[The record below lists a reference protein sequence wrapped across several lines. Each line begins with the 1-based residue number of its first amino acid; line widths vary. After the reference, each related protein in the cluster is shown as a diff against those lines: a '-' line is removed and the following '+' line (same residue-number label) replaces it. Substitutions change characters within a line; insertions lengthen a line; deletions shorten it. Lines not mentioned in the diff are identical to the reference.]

1 MANFKIFDPMTM
13 DSNMLP
19 NVAGNYIFLLR
30 KGSQLPQVDINPQ
43 IPEVTLDG
51 NAYQAIYTGIASKSL
66 RRRDYRAHFIG
77 NDASRSTLRKSIGSL
92 FGYDLI
98 PRKEGDLKYK
108 KFKPADEEKLTE
120 WMMSNL
126 LLAFVEN
133 ADPKSMED
141 KLIAELNPPLNL
153 EMNHNKVNAEFRA
166 LLSKLRRRDVIGSAE
181 HFTSSMKTTIKKT
194 IYTQSCYPIN
204 GGKMVK
210 IIRRNV
216 NLNRESNNFRCRFN
230 DSSTFDIL
238 RVECSYNGEI
248 KVYEIESKYLSDRD
262 SITFYA
268 YQNGKTFTIEWQK
281 AVAYYIKEI
290 KL

>member
-1 MANFKIFDPMTM
+1 MTNFKLFDPMTM
-13 DSNMLP
+13 DSSMLP
-19 NVAGNYIFLLR
+19 NVAGNYVFLLR
-30 KGSQLPQVDINPQ
+30 KGSHLPKVDIEPK

-51 NAYQAIYTGIASKSL
+51 NTYQAIYTGIVSESL
-66 RRRDYRAHFIG
+66 RKRDYRNHFVD

-98 PRKEGDLKYK
+98 LRKESDTKHK
-108 KFKPADEEKLTE
+108 RFQPADEEKLTE

-133 ADPKSMED
+133 AAPKPLEE

-153 EMNHNKVNAEFRA
+153 EKNTNMVNKEFRA
-166 LLSKLRRRDVIGSAE
+166 LLSKLRRRPVIGSAE

-194 IYTQSCYPIN
+194 IPTQSCYPIN

-216 NLNRESNNFRCRFN
+216 NFNRETNNFRCRFN

-238 RVECSYNGEI
+238 RVECSYNGET
-248 KVYEIESKYLSDRD
+248 KVYEIESKYLTDRD

-268 YQNGKTFTIEWQK
+268 YQNSESFTIEWQK
-281 AVAYYIKEI
+281 AVADYIKEI
-290 KL
+290 

>member
-19 NVAGNYIFLLR
+19 NVAGNYVFLLR

-43 IPEVTLDG
+43 IPELTLDG
-51 NAYQAIYTGIASKSL
+51 NTYQAIYTGIARKCL
-66 RRRDYRAHFIG
+66 RNRDYRNHFVD

-133 ADPKSMED
+133 ADPESMED

-153 EMNHNKVNAEFRA
+153 DKNDNTVNAEFRA
-166 LLSKLRRRDVIGSAE
+166 LLSKLRRRHVIGSAE
-181 HFTSSMKTTIKKT
+181 HFISSMKTTTIKARA
-194 IYTQSCYPIN
+194 TQSCYPKN
-204 GGKMVK
+204 GVK
-210 IIRRNV
+210 IIQRNV
-216 NLNRESNNFRCRFN
+216 NFNRENNNYKCKFN
-230 DSSTFDIL
+230 DSSTFEIL

-248 KVYEIESKYLSDRD
+248 KVYEIESKYLTGRD

>member
-19 NVAGNYIFLLR
+19 NVAGNYVFLLR

-51 NAYQAIYTGIASKSL
+51 NTYQAIYTGIASESL
-66 RRRDYRAHFIG
+66 RQRDYRTHFVG
-77 NDASRSTLRKSIGSL
+77 NNASRSTLRKSIGSL

-98 PRKEGDLKYK
+98 PRKEGDSKHE
-108 KFKPADEEKLTE
+108 KFKPADEEKLTK
-120 WMMSNL
+120 WMKNNL

-133 ADPKSMED
+133 ADPESMED

-153 EMNHNKVNAEFRA
+153 DKNDNTVNAEFRA
-166 LLSKLRRRDVIGSAE
+166 LLSKLRRRHVIGSAE
-181 HFTSSMKTTIKKT
+181 HFISSMKTTTIKARA
-194 IYTQSCYPIN
+194 TQSCYPIN
-204 GGKMVK
+204 GVK
-210 IIRRNV
+210 IIQRNV
-216 NLNRESNNFRCRFN
+216 NFNRETNNYKCKFN
-230 DSSTFDIL
+230 DSSTFEIL

-248 KVYEIESKYLSDRD
+248 KVYEIESKYLTGRD

-268 YQNGKTFTIEWQK
+268 YQDGKTFTIEWQK
-281 AVAYYIKEI
+281 AVAVYIKEI

>member
-1 MANFKIFDPMTM
+1 MANIKLFDPMTM
-13 DSNMLP
+13 DSNTLP
-19 NVAGNYIFLLR
+19 NEAGNYVFLLR
-30 KGSQLPQVDINPQ
+30 KGSQLPKVDIEPQ

-51 NAYQAIYTGIASKSL
+51 NTYHAIYTGIASKSL
-66 RRRDYRAHFIG
+66 RKRDYRNHFVD

-98 PRKEGDLKYK
+98 LRKESDTKHK
-108 KFKPADEEKLTE
+108 RFQPADEEKLTE

-133 ADPKSMED
+133 STPKPLEE

-153 EMNHNKVNAEFRA
+153 EKNTNMVNKEFRA
-166 LLSKLRRRDVIGSAE
+166 LLSKLRCRPVIGSAE

-194 IYTQSCYPIN
+194 IPTQSCYLIN

-216 NLNRESNNFRCRFN
+216 NFNRGTNNFRCKFN
-230 DSSTFDIL
+230 NSSTFDIL
-238 RVECSYNGEI
+238 RVECSYNGET
-248 KVYEIESKYLSDRD
+248 KVYEIDSKYLTGRD

-268 YQNGKTFTIEWQK
+268 YQNSESFTIEWQK
-281 AVAYYIKEI
+281 AVADYIKEI
-290 KL
+290 

>member
-1 MANFKIFDPMTM
+1 MANIKLFDPMTM
-13 DSNMLP
+13 DSSMLP
-19 NVAGNYIFLLR
+19 NVAGNYVFLLR
-30 KGSQLPQVDINPQ
+30 KGSQLPKVDIEPK

-51 NAYQAIYTGIASKSL
+51 NTYQAIYTGIASKSL
-66 RRRDYRAHFIG
+66 RKRDYRNHFVG
-77 NDASRSTLRKSIGSL
+77 NNASRSTLRKSIGSL

-98 PRKEGDLKYK
+98 PRKEGDLKHE

-133 ADPKSMED
+133 ADPKPLEE

-153 EMNHNKVNAEFRA
+153 EKNTNMMNKEFRA
-166 LLSKLRRRDVIGSAE
+166 LLSKLRCRPVIGSAE

-194 IYTQSCYPIN
+194 IPTQSCYPIN

-238 RVECSYNGEI
+238 RVECSYKGET

-268 YQNGKTFTIEWQK
+268 YQNGKTFTIEWQQ

>member
-19 NVAGNYIFLLR
+19 NVAGNYVFLLR

-51 NAYQAIYTGIASKSL
+51 NTYQAIYTGIASESL
-66 RRRDYRAHFIG
+66 RQRVYRIHFIG
-77 NDASRSTLRKSIGSL
+77 NNASRSTLRKSIGSL

-98 PRKEGDLKYK
+98 PRKEGDSKHK
-108 KFKPADEEKLTE
+108 KFKLADEEKLTE
-120 WMMSNL
+120 WMKNNL

-133 ADPKSMED
+133 ADPKLMED
-141 KLIAELNPPLNL
+141 KLIIELNPPLNL
-153 EMNHNKVNAEFRA
+153 EKNHNKVNAEFRA
-166 LLSKLRRRDVIGSAE
+166 LLSKLRCRPVIGSAE
-181 HFTSSMKTTIKKT
+181 HFISSMKTTTIKARP
-194 IYTQSCYPIN
+194 TQSCYPIN
-204 GGKMVK
+204 GVK
-210 IIRRNV
+210 IIQRNV
-216 NLNRESNNFRCRFN
+216 NFNRETNNYKCKFN
-230 DSSTFDIL
+230 DSSTFEIL

-248 KVYEIESKYLSDRD
+248 KVYEIESKYLTGRD

-281 AVAYYIKEI
+281 AVADYIKEI

>member
-51 NAYQAIYTGIASKSL
+51 NTYQAIYTGIARKCL
-66 RRRDYRAHFIG
+66 RNRDYRNHFVD

-166 LLSKLRRRDVIGSAE
+166 LLSKLRRRDVIGSAA
-181 HFTSSMKTTIKKT
+181 HFISSMKTTTIKARV
-194 IYTQSCYPIN
+194 IQSFYPKN
-204 GGKMVK
+204 GVK
-210 IIRRNV
+210 IIQRNV
-216 NLNRESNNFRCRFN
+216 NFNRETNNYKCKFN
-230 DSSTFDIL
+230 DSSTFEIL

-248 KVYEIESKYLSDRD
+248 KVYEIESKYLTGRD

>member
-19 NVAGNYIFLLR
+19 NVAGNYVFLLR

-43 IPEVTLDG
+43 IPELTLDG
-51 NAYQAIYTGIASKSL
+51 NTYQAIYTGIASKSL
-66 RRRDYRAHFIG
+66 RSRDYRAHFIG

-98 PRKEGDLKYK
+98 PRKENDKRHK
-108 KFKPADEEKLTE
+108 KFKPNDEEKLTK
-120 WMMSNL
+120 WMKNNL

-133 ADPKSMED
+133 ADPESMED

-153 EMNHNKVNAEFRA
+153 DKNDNTVNAEFRA
-166 LLSKLRRRDVIGSAE
+166 LLSKVRCRPVIGSAE

-194 IYTQSCYPIN
+194 IHTQSCYPIN

-238 RVECSYNGEI
+238 RVECSYKGET

>member
-19 NVAGNYIFLLR
+19 NVAGNYVFLLR

-51 NAYQAIYTGIASKSL
+51 NTYQAIYTGIARKCL
-66 RRRDYRAHFIG
+66 RNRDYRNHFVD

-108 KFKPADEEKLTE
+108 KFKPTDEEKLTE

-153 EMNHNKVNAEFRA
+153 EKNHNKVNAEFRA
-166 LLSKLRRRDVIGSAE
+166 LLSKLRCRPVIGSAA
-181 HFTSSMKTTIKKT
+181 HFISSMKTTTIKARA
-194 IYTQSCYPIN
+194 TQSCYPKN
-204 GGKMVK
+204 GVK
-210 IIRRNV
+210 IIQRNV
-216 NLNRESNNFRCRFN
+216 NFNRETNNYKCKFN
-230 DSSTFDIL
+230 DSSIFEIL

-248 KVYEIESKYLSDRD
+248 KVYEIESKYLTGRD

-268 YQNGKTFTIEWQK
+268 YQNGKTFTIEWQQ

>member
-1 MANFKIFDPMTM
+1 MTNFKLFDPMTM
-13 DSNMLP
+13 DSNTLP
-19 NVAGNYIFLLR
+19 KVAGNYVFLLR
-30 KGSQLPQVDINPQ
+30 KGSHLPKVDIEPK

-51 NAYQAIYTGIASKSL
+51 NTYQAIYTGIASESL
-66 RRRDYRAHFIG
+66 RKRDYRNHFVD

-98 PRKEGDLKYK
+98 LRKESDTKHK
-108 KFKPADEEKLTE
+108 RFQPADEEKLTE

-133 ADPKSMED
+133 AAPKPLEE

-153 EMNHNKVNAEFRA
+153 EKNTNMVNKEFRA
-166 LLSKLRRRDVIGSAE
+166 LLSKLRRRPVIGSAE

-194 IYTQSCYPIN
+194 IPTQSCYPIN

-216 NLNRESNNFRCRFN
+216 NFNRETNNFRCRFN

-238 RVECSYNGEI
+238 RVECSYNGET
-248 KVYEIESKYLSDRD
+248 KVYEIESKYLTDRD

-268 YQNGKTFTIEWQK
+268 YQNDESFTIEWQK
-281 AVAYYIKEI
+281 AVADYIKEI
-290 KL
+290 

>member
-19 NVAGNYIFLLR
+19 NVAGNYVFLLR

-51 NAYQAIYTGIASKSL
+51 NTYQAIYTGIASESL
-66 RRRDYRAHFIG
+66 RQRVYRIHFIG
-77 NDASRSTLRKSIGSL
+77 NDASHSTLRKSIGSL

-98 PRKEGDLKYK
+98 PRKEGDSKHE
-108 KFKPADEEKLTE
+108 KFKPADEEKLTK
-120 WMMSNL
+120 WMKNNL

-133 ADPKSMED
+133 ADPESMED

-153 EMNHNKVNAEFRA
+153 DKNDNTVNAEFRA
-166 LLSKLRRRDVIGSAE
+166 LLCKLRRRHVIGSAE
-181 HFTSSMKTTIKKT
+181 HFISSMKTTTIKARA
-194 IYTQSCYPIN
+194 TQSCYPIN
-204 GGKMVK
+204 GVK
-210 IIRRNV
+210 IIQRNV
-216 NLNRESNNFRCRFN
+216 NFNRETNNYKCKFN
-230 DSSTFDIL
+230 DSSTFEIL

-248 KVYEIESKYLSDRD
+248 KVYEIESKYLTGSD

-268 YQNGKTFTIEWQK
+268 YQDGKTFTIEWQK
-281 AVAYYIKEI
+281 AVADYIKEI

>member
-1 MANFKIFDPMTM
+1 MANFKLFDPMTM
-13 DSNMLP
+13 DSSMLP
-19 NVAGNYIFLLR
+19 NVAGNYVFLLR
-30 KGSQLPQVDINPQ
+30 KGSQLPKIDIEPK
-43 IPEVTLDG
+43 IPEVPLDG
-51 NAYQAIYTGIASKSL
+51 NTYQAIYTGIASESL
-66 RRRDYRAHFIG
+66 RQRVYRTHFVG
-77 NDASRSTLRKSIGSL
+77 NNASRSTLRKSIGSL

-98 PRKEGDLKYK
+98 PRKEGDLKHK

-133 ADPKSMED
+133 ADPESMED

-153 EMNHNKVNAEFRA
+153 DKNDNTVNAEFRA
-166 LLSKLRRRDVIGSAE
+166 LLSKLRRRHVIGSAE
-181 HFTSSMKTTIKKT
+181 HFISSMKTTTIKARA
-194 IYTQSCYPIN
+194 TQSCYPIN
-204 GGKMVK
+204 GVK
-210 IIRRNV
+210 IIQRNV
-216 NLNRESNNFRCRFN
+216 NFNRETNNYKCKFN
-230 DSSTFDIL
+230 DSSTFEIL

-248 KVYEIESKYLSDRD
+248 KVYEIESKYLTGRD

-268 YQNGKTFTIEWQK
+268 YQNGKTFTIEWQQ

>member
-19 NVAGNYIFLLR
+19 NVAGNYVFLLR

-51 NAYQAIYTGIASKSL
+51 NTYQAIYTGIASESL
-66 RRRDYRAHFIG
+66 RQRVYRIHFIG

-98 PRKEGDLKYK
+98 PRKEGDSKHE
-108 KFKPADEEKLTE
+108 KFKPADEEKLTK
-120 WMMSNL
+120 WMKNNL

-133 ADPKSMED
+133 ADPESMED

-153 EMNHNKVNAEFRA
+153 DKNDNTVNAEFRA
-166 LLSKLRRRDVIGSAE
+166 LLSKLRRRHVIGSAE
-181 HFTSSMKTTIKKT
+181 HFFSSMKTTTIKARA
-194 IYTQSCYPIN
+194 TQSCYPIN
-204 GGKMVK
+204 GVK
-210 IIRRNV
+210 IIQRNV
-216 NLNRESNNFRCRFN
+216 NFNRETNNYKCKFN
-230 DSSTFDIL
+230 DSSTFEIL
-238 RVECSYNGEI
+238 RVECSYNYNGEI
-248 KVYEIESKYLSDRD
+248 KVYEIESKYLTGRD

-268 YQNGKTFTIEWQK
+268 YQDGKTFTIEWQK
-281 AVAYYIKEI
+281 AVADYIKEI

>member
-1 MANFKIFDPMTM
+1 MANFKIFDPLTM

-19 NVAGNYIFLLR
+19 NVAGNYVFLLR

-51 NAYQAIYTGIASKSL
+51 NTYQAIYTGIASKSL

-77 NDASRSTLRKSIGSL
+77 NDASHSTLRKSIGSL

-98 PRKEGDLKYK
+98 LRKENDKRHK
-108 KFKPADEEKLTE
+108 KFKPNDEEKLTK
-120 WMMSNL
+120 WMKNNL

-133 ADPKSMED
+133 ADPESMED

-153 EMNHNKVNAEFRA
+153 NKNDNTVNAEFRA
-166 LLSKLRRRDVIGSAE
+166 LLSKLRRRHVIGSAE
-181 HFTSSMKTTIKKT
+181 HFISSMKTTTIKARP
-194 IYTQSCYPIN
+194 TQSCYPIN
-204 GGKMVK
+204 GVK
-210 IIRRNV
+210 IIQRNV
-216 NLNRESNNFRCRFN
+216 NFNRETNNYKCKFN
-230 DSSTFDIL
+230 DSSTFEIL

-248 KVYEIESKYLSDRD
+248 KVYEIESKYLAGRD
-262 SITFYA
+262 TIRFYA
-268 YQNGKTFTIEWQK
+268 YQNSESFTIEWQK
-281 AVAYYIKEI
+281 AVADYIKEI

>member
-43 IPEVTLDG
+43 IPELTLDG
-51 NAYQAIYTGIASKSL
+51 NTYQAIYTGIASKSL

-133 ADPKSMED
+133 ADPESMED

-153 EMNHNKVNAEFRA
+153 DKNDNTVNAEFRA
-166 LLSKLRRRDVIGSAE
+166 LLSKLRCRPVIGSAE

-194 IYTQSCYPIN
+194 IHTQSCYPIN

-216 NLNRESNNFRCRFN
+216 NFNRGTNNFKCKFN
-230 DSSTFDIL
+230 NSSTFDIL
-238 RVECSYNGEI
+238 RVECSYNGET
-248 KVYEIESKYLSDRD
+248 KVYEIESKNLTGRE

-268 YQNGKTFTIEWQK
+268 YQNSESFTIEWQK

>member
-19 NVAGNYIFLLR
+19 NVAGNYVFLLR

-51 NAYQAIYTGIASKSL
+51 NTYQAIYTGIASESL
-66 RRRDYRAHFIG
+66 RQRVYRIHFIG

-98 PRKEGDLKYK
+98 PRKEGDSKHE
-108 KFKPADEEKLTE
+108 KFKPADEEKLTK
-120 WMMSNL
+120 WMKNNL

-133 ADPKSMED
+133 ADPESMED

-153 EMNHNKVNAEFRA
+153 DKNDNTVNAEFRA
-166 LLSKLRRRDVIGSAE
+166 LLSKLRRRHVIGSAE
-181 HFTSSMKTTIKKT
+181 HFISSMKTTTIKARA
-194 IYTQSCYPIN
+194 TQSCYPIN
-204 GGKMVK
+204 GVK
-210 IIRRNV
+210 IIQRNV
-216 NLNRESNNFRCRFN
+216 NFNRKTNNYKCKFN
-230 DSSTFDIL
+230 DSSTFEIL

-248 KVYEIESKYLSDRD
+248 KVYEIESKYLTGRD

-268 YQNGKTFTIEWQK
+268 YQDCKTFTIEWQK
-281 AVAYYIKEI
+281 AVADYIKEI